1 MFRIDK
7 IPVESLISLLMELY
21 ENGADYV
28 DMSSDNSVPGQD
40 RLIIQTRDEYM
51 NPEMLEGRKR
61 EKNLPAT
68 TTETTTIILSED
80 SINDLL

>member
-1 MFRIDK
+1 
-7 IPVESLISLLMELY
+7 
-21 ENGADYV
+21 
-28 DMSSDNSVPGQD
+28 
-40 RLIIQTRDEYM
+40 M

-61 EKNLPAT
+61 EKQLPAT